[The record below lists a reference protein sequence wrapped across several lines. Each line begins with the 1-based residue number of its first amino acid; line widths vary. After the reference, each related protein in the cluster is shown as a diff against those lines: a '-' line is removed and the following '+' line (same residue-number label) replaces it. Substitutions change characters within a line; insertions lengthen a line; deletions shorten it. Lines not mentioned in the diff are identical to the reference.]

1 MTSAISFDGVT
12 KRFGRERVALDRLT
26 FKVPEGTICGLVG
39 PNGAGKTTAFSV
51 ASGFLT
57 ADEGQVDVLGLGRY
71 EVGVHKGLVGVLPQ
85 DAELPGRHT
94 PSELLVHLGRLGGLT
109 AAEAERE
116 AGRWL
121 EALNL
126 GDRSLSR
133 IDTLSHGMRR
143 RVAVA
148 SALVGQPRLVML
160 DEPTAGL
167 DPVQA
172 RSLRSLLGELRGRTT
187 VLISSH
193 NLLELEL
200 LCDWVVL
207 MELGRCTRFGS
218 LGDVT
223 GQRERMEWTLATAN
237 VSRDAL
243 VAALPGHT
251 IALEGDKLA
260 VTVPPG
266 GDPDEACLL
275 VMRVLLDQRVA
286 ARELRRGVGLE
297 RRMIDGAVGGR
308 DTGPRPG

>member
-1 MTSAISFDGVT
+1 VTAALTFDGVT
-12 KRFGRERVALDRLT
+12 KRFGREMLALDRLT
-26 FKVPEGTICGLVG
+26 FKVPQGVICGLVG
-39 PNGAGKTTAFSV
+39 PNGAGKTTAFSI
-51 ASGFLT
+51 ASGFLA
-57 ADEGQVDVLGLGRY
+57 ADEGTVDVLGLGKY
-71 EVGVHKGLVGVLPQ
+71 EVGAHKGLVGVLPQ

-94 PSELLVHLGRLGGLT
+94 PAELLAHLGRLGGLSAVD
-109 AAEAERE
+109 AARE
-116 AGRWL
+116 AHRWL

-126 GDRSLSR
+126 EDRRESR

-172 RSLRSLLGELRGRTT
+172 RSLRALLAGLRGRTT
-187 VLISSH
+187 VVISSH

-207 MELGRCTRFGS
+207 MERGRCTRFGS
-218 LGDVT
+218 LGEVT
-223 GQRERMEWTLATAN
+223 GERERMEWTLASAS
-237 VSRDAL
+237 VSREGL
-243 VAALPGHT
+243 VAALPGLGVE
-251 IALEGDKLA
+251 LEGDKLA

-286 ARELRRGVGLE
+286 AREMRRGVGLE

-308 DTGPRPG
+308 DTAARAG